1 MAVTKTILKA
11 SENETVV
18 KVQGTSGTAT
28 INIATDI
35 LASTQVLDG
44 STQTVDI
51 IGLGWSGAAGGVVQV
66 KRNSVVITT
75 RVVDNSGYAE
85 FRGQDIPAET
95 TENTS
100 NIDVVISGAQA
111 ECWLVLRKVGGYKS
125 KIEYAVFGQYDDP
138 TVAGA

>member
-1 MAVTKTILKA
+1 MAVTKTILKS

-28 INIATDI
+28 IDIAADI
-35 LASTQVLDG
+35 LAATQVLDG

-51 IGLGWSGAAGGVVQV
+51 LGIGWSGAAGGVVQI
-66 KRNSVVITT
+66 KRNSVIIST
-75 RVVDNSGYAE
+75 RVVDNSGYVE
-85 FRGQDIPAET
+85 FRGQELPAES
-95 TENTS
+95 TEHTS

-125 KIEYAVFGQYDDP
+125 KIEYSVFGQYDDP